1 MKTLFLLFQMQR
13 SSSSHLLGCALGVF
27 LGLPFH
33 SGAAADLECY
43 PVPALSSIPRMPDKL
58 SSDARAGDTLRLTA
72 AQGEYEPASFVI
84 HPLRDIDKL
93 ELKATPLNGPGG
105 SIPAGEVDLKIVK
118 AWYQAG
124 TAWYSYFADTQR
136 RELTPELLLNDD
148 ALVRVDHEKKENYL
162 RVGNEYRWVSYP
174 PSEAKEPF
182 NYFTEPVA
190 DSRTLQPVNLEKG
203 RNQQIW
209 MTVRVPAETPEG
221 IYRGEVQLSQNGR
234 SLGAMKL
241 LVRVLPFELPSP
253 RTYYNLENE
262 YLVTLY
268 GTSVLESPERFDVSR
283 EAAEVQQK
291 KIFENIRKHNVM
303 NPLNGVDIHPGKP
316 GMEEHLKREI
326 ELMKEAGLSIKP
338 FLSRGWS
345 YPRPEEKD
353 APEKT
358 RERIDAINKVL
369 REMVDHDEIY
379 VTSWDEAGPD
389 RVRIMRD
396 VQEYAATHDLK
407 LWVTTAKGRHFEMA
421 GYLIDYANHGG
432 WPTREQSSQWHAIGS
447 KVASYAGPHTGP
459 ENPDVFRRW
468 EGLARYKA
476 NYDGSFNYIYY
487 GGLHPT
493 LWKKQRPNVW
503 NDFMGG
509 TFRQFSLVYPTAD
522 GVVDTIAWEG
532 FREGID
538 DVRYATKLKLEADRA
553 MKEGDAKARMVA
565 KKALMQLELVD
576 ARTADLNNVRQEMIA
591 SILSIREAMAK

>member
-1 MKTLFLLFQMQR
+1 MQR
-13 SSSSHLLGCALGVF
+13 FISSRLLGCALGA
-27 LGLPFH
+27 LAGLPLYLK
-33 SGAAADLECY
+33 AADLECY
-43 PVPALSSIPRMPDKL
+43 VVPALSSIPRMPDRL
-58 SSDARAGDTLRLTA
+58 PPDARAGDTVRVTA

-93 ELKATPLNGPGG
+93 ELKATALNGPGG
-105 SIPAGEVDLKIVK
+105 SIPAEEVDLKIVK

-124 TAWYSYFADTQR
+124 TAWYSYFADVQR

-148 ALVRVDHEKKENYL
+148 ALIRVDHEKKENYL
-162 RVGNEYRWVSYP
+162 RVGSEYRWVSYP
-174 PSEAKEPF
+174 PSEAKEAF

-190 DSRTLQPVNLEKG
+190 DSRTLQPFNLAKG

-209 MTVRVPAETPEG
+209 ITVRVPEGTREG
-221 IYRGEVQLSQNGR
+221 IYQGEVQLSAQGK
-234 SLGAMKL
+234 SLGGMKL

-253 RTYYNLENE
+253 RTYYNLEND

-268 GTSVLESPERFDVSR
+268 HTGVLENPEQFGLSR
-283 EAAEVQQK
+283 DAAEVQQR

-303 NPLNGVDIHPGKP
+303 NPLSGVDIHPGKK
-316 GMEEHLKREI
+316 GMEEHLRREI
-326 ELMKEAGLSIKP
+326 ELMKETGLSTRP
-338 FLSRGWS
+338 FLTRGWS
-345 YPRPEEKD
+345 YPRPDEKD

-358 RERIDAINKVL
+358 RERMDAINKVL
-369 REMVDHDEIY
+369 RELVDHDEIY
-379 VTSWDEAGPD
+379 VTTWDEAGAD
-389 RVRIMRD
+389 RVRIMRE
-396 VQEYAATHDLK
+396 VHEYTATHGLK
-407 LWVTTAKGRHFEMA
+407 LWATTAKGRHFEMA

-432 WPTREQSSQWHAIGS
+432 WPAREQATQWHAIGS

-476 NYDGSFNYIYY
+476 NYDGSFNYKYY
-487 GGLHPT
+487 GGLHST
-493 LWKKQRPNVW
+493 LWKKQMPNVW

-538 DVRYATKLKLEADRA
+538 DVRYATQLKLEAERA
-553 MKEGDAKARMVA
+553 MKDGDVKARMVA

-576 ARTADLNNVRQEMIA
+576 AKSADLNHVRQELIA
-591 SILSIREAMAK
+591 SILSIRDAMAK